1 MFLPQGHLSRG
12 CASAQRHRSGTCRKL
27 LALWGLNSRGRRF
40 DVAETLLEVRNL
52 TKHFPIK
59 SGFFRKKDEMVR
71 AVDGVELY
79 LRKGETFGL
88 VGESGCGKST
98 LARAILRLIEP
109 SSGEVWFAG
118 RNILQLP
125 PEEMRKIRRE
135 MQIVFQ
141 DPFASLN
148 PYHKVSQIV
157 GQSLE
162 VHHIAFGSKR
172 DQMVAELLEKV
183 GMSASDMNRY
193 PHAFSG
199 GQRQRI
205 GIARAL
211 ALRPKLIIGDEPVS
225 ALDMSI
231 RAQVL
236 NLMEN
241 LKSKFDL
248 SYIFISHDLN
258 VIEYIS
264 DRVGVMYL
272 GKIVEIAES
281 ADLYNQP
288 LHPYTKALLAAA
300 PILDPEKK
308 KECIL
313 LEGDVPSPINPP
325 PGCRFHTR
333 CYCRVDA
340 CDQVEPK
347 LTKVGED
354 HFVACHL
361 I

>member
-1 MFLPQGHLSRG
+1 MP
-12 CASAQRHRSGTCRKL
+12 
-27 LALWGLNSRGRRF
+27 
-40 DVAETLLEVRNL
+40 ETLLEVRNL
-52 TKHFPIK
+52 TKYFSLK
-59 SGFFRKKDEMVR
+59 GGLFRNKGEVVH
-71 AVDGVELY
+71 AVDGVDLY
-79 LRKGETFGL
+79 LSKGETFGL

-109 SSGEVWFAG
+109 TSGEVRFLG
-118 RNILQLP
+118 HNILQLSS
-125 PEEMRKIRRE
+125 EEMRKIRRE

-148 PYHKVSQIV
+148 PHHKVSQIV

-162 VHHIAFGSKR
+162 VHDIATGAKR
-172 DQMVAELLEKV
+172 DQMVSELLEKV
-183 GMSASDMNRY
+183 GMSADDMNRY

-225 ALDMSI
+225 ALDVSI

-241 LKSKFDL
+241 LKNEFDL
-248 SYIFISHDLN
+248 SYIFISHDLG

-272 GKIVEIAES
+272 GKIVEVAES
-281 ADLYNQP
+281 ADLYYQP

-300 PILDPEKK
+300 PIPDPEKK
-308 KECIL
+308 KERIL
-313 LEGDVPSPINPP
+313 LEGDVPSPVHPP
-325 PGCRFHTR
+325 SGCRFHTR
-333 CYCRVDA
+333 CYCQINV
-340 CDQVEPK
+340 CDRVEPALK
-347 LTKVGED
+347 KVGEN
-354 HFVACHL
+354 HFVSCHL